1 MHDRNPSAMPT
12 AVNEIPAEL
21 VDLLTGSILGHVT
34 VTTPRGALVTHIMW
48 VDYEDG
54 RVLTSSRVG
63 SAKGK
68 ALRADPRIAVSVV
81 DRANPWRWLSVSGRV
96 VDIRPDAD
104 LAFIDKLSRR
114 YTGRDF
120 MLRDMEREIFVIEP
134 ERVRSAT
141 GRG

>member
-1 MHDRNPSAMPT
+1 MPT
-12 AVNEIPAEL
+12 AIDQVPAEL
-21 VDLLTGSILGHVT
+21 VDLLTGSTLGHVT
-34 VTTPRGALVTHIMW
+34 VITPRGALLTHIMW
-48 VDYEDG
+48 IDYEDG

-81 DRANPWRWLSVSGRV
+81 DRANPWRWVSVSGRV
-96 VDIRPDAD
+96 VEIRPDEG

-114 YTGRDF
+114 YTGRDY
-120 MLRDMEREIFVIEP
+120 MMRNMDREIFVIEP
-134 ERVRSAT
+134 DRVRSAT

>member
-1 MHDRNPSAMPT
+1 MP
-12 AVNEIPAEL
+12 AALHEIPAEL
-21 VDLLTGSILGHVT
+21 VDLLTGSTLGHVT
-34 VTTPRGALVTHIMW
+34 VITPRGALATHIMW

-81 DRANPWRWLSVSGRV
+81 DRANPWRWVSISGRV
-96 VDIRPDAD
+96 VDIRPDVD

-114 YTGRDF
+114 YTERDY
-120 MLRDMEREIFVIEP
+120 MMRTMEREIFVIEP
-134 ERVRSAT
+134 DRVRSAT

>member
-1 MHDRNPSAMPT
+1 MATVIDQ
-12 AVNEIPAEL
+12 VPAEL
-21 VDLLTGSILGHVT
+21 TDLLTGSTVGHVT
-34 VTTPRGALVTHIMW
+34 VITPRGNLVTHVMW

-68 ALRADPRIAVSVV
+68 ALRADPRVAVSIV
-81 DRANPWRWLSVSGRV
+81 DRTNPWRWVSVSGRV
-96 VDIRPDAD
+96 VEIKPDTE

-114 YTGRDF
+114 YTGRDY
-120 MLRDMEREIFVIEP
+120 MMRTMEREIFVIEP
-134 ERVRSAT
+134 DRVRSSE

>member
-1 MHDRNPSAMPT
+1 MPT
-12 AVNEIPAEL
+12 AIDQVPAEL
-21 VDLLTGSILGHVT
+21 VDLLTGNTLGHVT
-34 VTTPRGALVTHIMW
+34 VLTPRGALLTHIMW
-48 VDYEDG
+48 IDYEDG

-68 ALRADPRIAVSVV
+68 ALRVDPRIAVSVV
-81 DRANPWRWLSVSGRV
+81 DRANPWRWVSVSGRV
-96 VDIRPDAD
+96 VEIRPDEG

-114 YTGRDF
+114 YTGRDYV
-120 MLRDMEREIFVIEP
+120 MRDMAREIFVIEP

>member
-1 MHDRNPSAMPT
+1 MPT
-12 AVNEIPAEL
+12 AMVEVPAEL
-21 VDLLTGSILGHVT
+21 VDLLTGSTLGHVT
-34 VTTPRGALVTHIMW
+34 VLTPKGALATHIMW
-48 VDYEDG
+48 IDYEDG

-81 DRANPWRWLSVSGRV
+81 DRANPWRWVSISGRV
-96 VDIRPDAD
+96 VEIRPDEG

-114 YTGRDF
+114 YTGRDY
-120 MLRDMEREIFVIEP
+120 MMRTMEREIFVVEP
-134 ERVRSAT
+134 DRIRSAT

>member
-1 MHDRNPSAMPT
+1 MPT
-12 AVNEIPAEL
+12 AVDEIPAEL
-21 VDLLTGSILGHVT
+21 TDLLTGSTLGHVT
-34 VTTPRGALVTHIMW
+34 VITPRGALVSHIMW
-48 VDYEDG
+48 VDYEGG

-81 DRANPWRWLSVSGRV
+81 DRANPWRWVTVSGRV
-96 VDIRPDAD
+96 VEIRPDTD

-114 YTGRDF
+114 YTGRDYI
-120 MLRDMEREIFVIEP
+120 MRTMEREIFVIEP
-134 ERVRSAT
+134 LRVRSAT

>member
-1 MHDRNPSAMPT
+1 MAT
-12 AVNEIPAEL
+12 ALDQVPAEL
-21 VDLLTGSILGHVT
+21 VDLLTGSTLGHVT
-34 VTTPRGALVTHIMW
+34 VITPRGALLTHIMW
-48 VDYEDG
+48 IDYEDG
-54 RVLTSSRVG
+54 RLLTSSRVG

-81 DRANPWRWLSVSGRV
+81 DRANPWRWVSVSGRV
-96 VDIRPDAD
+96 VEIRPDEG

-114 YTGRDF
+114 YTGRDY
-120 MLRDMEREIFVIEP
+120 MMRTMEREIFVIEP

>member
-1 MHDRNPSAMPT
+1 MAT
-12 AVNEIPAEL
+12 AIDQIPAEL
-21 VDLLTGSILGHVT
+21 VDLLTGSTLGHVT
-34 VTTPRGALVTHIMW
+34 VITPRGALLTHIMW
-48 VDYEDG
+48 IDYEDG

-68 ALRADPRIAVSVV
+68 ALRADPRIAISVV
-81 DRANPWRWLSVSGRV
+81 DRANPWRWVSVSGRV
-96 VDIRPDAD
+96 VEIRSDEG

-114 YTGRDF
+114 YTGRDY
-120 MLRDMEREIFVIEP
+120 MMRTMDREIFVIEP

>member
-1 MHDRNPSAMPT
+1 MPT
-12 AVNEIPAEL
+12 AIDQVPAEL
-21 VDLLTGSILGHVT
+21 VDLLTGSTLGHVT
-34 VTTPRGALVTHIMW
+34 VIMPSGALLTHIMW
-48 VDYEDG
+48 IDYEGG

-81 DRANPWRWLSVSGRV
+81 DRANPWRWVSVSGRV
-96 VDIRPDAD
+96 VEIRPDEE

-114 YTGRDF
+114 YTGRDY
-120 MLRDMEREIFVIEP
+120 MMRDMAREVFVIEP

>member
-1 MHDRNPSAMPT
+1 MAT
-12 AVNEIPAEL
+12 ALDQVPAEL
-21 VDLLTGSILGHVT
+21 VDLLTGSTLGHVT
-34 VTTPRGALVTHIMW
+34 VLTPKGALLTHIMW
-48 VDYEDG
+48 IDYEDG

-81 DRANPWRWLSVSGRV
+81 DRANPWRWVSVSGRV
-96 VDIRPDAD
+96 VEIRPDEG

-114 YTGRDF
+114 YTGRDY
-120 MLRDMEREIFVIEP
+120 MMRNMEREIFVIEP
-134 ERVRSAT
+134 DRVRSAT

>member
-1 MHDRNPSAMPT
+1 MPT
-12 AVNEIPAEL
+12 AIDQVPAEL
-21 VDLLTGSILGHVT
+21 VDLLTGSTLGHVT
-34 VTTPRGALVTHIMW
+34 VITPRGALLTHIMW
-48 VDYEDG
+48 IDFEDG

-81 DRANPWRWLSVSGRV
+81 DRANPWRWVSVSGRV
-96 VDIRPDAD
+96 VEIRPDEG

-114 YTGRDF
+114 YTGRDY
-120 MLRDMEREIFVIEP
+120 MMRDMAREVFVIEP

>member
-1 MHDRNPSAMPT
+1 MAT
-12 AVNEIPAEL
+12 ALDQVPAEL
-21 VDLLTGSILGHVT
+21 VDLLTGSTLGHVT
-34 VTTPRGALVTHIMW
+34 VLTPKGALLTHIMW
-48 VDYEDG
+48 IDYEDG

-63 SAKGK
+63 AAKGK

-81 DRANPWRWLSVSGRV
+81 DRANPWRWVSVSGRV
-96 VDIRPDAD
+96 VEIRPDEG

-114 YTGRDF
+114 YTGRDY
-120 MLRDMEREIFVIEP
+120 MMRNMEREIFVIEP

>member
-1 MHDRNPSAMPT
+1 MPT
-12 AVNEIPAEL
+12 AIDQVPAEL
-21 VDLLTGSILGHVT
+21 VDLLTGSTLGHVT
-34 VTTPRGALVTHIMW
+34 VITPRGALLTHIMW

-54 RVLTSSRVG
+54 RLLTSSRVG

-81 DRANPWRWLSVSGRV
+81 DRANPWRWVSVSGRV
-96 VDIRPDAD
+96 VEIRPDEG

-114 YTGRDF
+114 YTGGDYRMRTMD
-120 MLRDMEREIFVIEP
+120 REIFVIEP